1 MNMLNTLDRFGLL
14 IDQYVNDQS
23 WQENVLQA
31 LEHKNTEGDSL
42 LKMME
47 QETHQFIN
55 THKLQALLQWAAQ
68 VTNDSQEQFKPSAKR
83 AEALAIALDRAIDLA
98 HAHARDADRFVARE
112 CADNLIRAHTYAC
125 EIVRHLEP
133 IESIEGTDERQSAEL
148 SPAFTDCVVET
159 WFNGLLDPRL
169 LDLSKEETRSIKNYL
184 GANEVVIRY
193 NETAVGVSE
202 SSWDA
207 IEQQMLLVN

>member
-1 MNMLNTLDRFGLL
+1 MNMLNKLDRFGLS

-23 WQENVLQA
+23 WQENVLKA

-42 LKMME
+42 LEMME

-98 HAHARDADRFVARE
+98 HAHARDADRFLARE
-112 CADNLIRAHTYAC
+112 CADNLIQAHMHAC
-125 EIVRHLEP
+125 DIVRKLEHTAFAA
-133 IESIEGTDERQSAEL
+133 ETAEGQASEL
-148 SPAFTDCVVET
+148 CPTFTDRVVET
-159 WFNGLLDPRL
+159 WYSGLFDPKL
-169 LDLSKEETRSIKNYL
+169 VDLSKQETQALKDYL
-184 GANEVVIRY
+184 SANALLIRFKELVVGLSDDCWQ
-193 NETAVGVSE
+193 T
-202 SSWDA
+202 
-207 IEQQMLLVN
+207 IERQMLLI